1 MTKPRLTAVL
11 VLGVATLAAFH
22 SRAET
27 QNPSAVAESFS
38 ALEPVTETVF
48 LLANSSIIIGA
59 DPNGPSD
66 EITFTGTVN
75 IRKFPHEGFE
85 RRKLDNGRY
94 EIDFELLN
102 SELRGESYVLGGM
115 VKLGEDKELPSL
127 GVITQTTSGKD
138 FPANFIVQRKV
149 LIETPA
155 GVFKN
160 VDPVPVR
167 GVIDSIPPFRLAT
180 TPQTLNVFKGE
191 QLPVAM
197 LDSTGNVGGWF
208 YSKMHLA
215 FAVDPAEIYRM
226 NVAGEISIRG
236 KDRSE
241 TVKVEGPIEFI
252 RNIDRNEVECVK
264 LALRGESEL
273 FGGRVMLTESFGDSD
288 KFSKGTVGLKSSA
301 TSARNSF
308 PLYVDVKTPAGT
320 MLLPAPIPI
329 EGTVKSQRQ
338 IDTVQMRGR
347 TVPVYA
353 LETEQEYSASGSF
366 AVTNEAEQPVGL
378 SITSI
383 RFHTVPDNAGA
394 QRRPCCPRK

>member
-1 MTKPRLTAVL
+1 M
-11 VLGVATLAAFH
+11 ATLAAFH

-27 QNPSAVAESFS
+27 QNAGAAAQSFS
-38 ALEPVTETVF
+38 ALEPVTETIY

-75 IRKFPHEGFE
+75 IRKFPYEGFE
-85 RRKLDNGRY
+85 RRQLDNGRY

-115 VKLGEDKELPSL
+115 VKLGEDKELRSL
-127 GVITQTTSGKD
+127 GVITQTNSGKD
-138 FPANFIVQRKV
+138 YPANFIVQRKV

-180 TPQTLNVFKGE
+180 TPQALNVFKGE

-226 NVAGEISIRG
+226 NVAGEISIRA
-236 KDRSE
+236 KNRLE

-252 RNIDRNEVECVK
+252 RNIDRNQVECVK
-264 LALRGESEL
+264 LALRGQSEL
-273 FGGRVMLTESFGDSD
+273 FGGRFMLTESFGESD
-288 KFSKGTVGLKSSA
+288 KFSRGTVGLKQSA
-301 TSARNSF
+301 RAARNSF
-308 PLYVDVKTPAGT
+308 PLYLDVKTPAGT
-320 MLLPAPIPI
+320 LLVPAPIPI
-329 EGTVKSQRQ
+329 QGSVKSQRR
-338 IDTVQMRGR
+338 IDTVQMRDR

-353 LETEQEYSASGSF
+353 LETEKEYSASGSF
-366 AVTNEAEQPVGL
+366 PVTNEAEQPVGM
-378 SITSI
+378 SIASI
-383 RFHTVPDNAGA
+383 RFHPVPDDPGA
-394 QRRPCCPRK
+394 QRRPCCPRSPK